1 MGYRW
6 ACAAGTFYPADPAR
20 LTREIERCLGASRE
34 ELGPPGP
41 PLVHPV
47 GLILPHAGY
56 RYSGPVAGVG
66 YRALW
71 EIGRPEA
78 VVIFGTNHT
87 GLGSSISL
95 AAPGEWETPFG
106 PMSIHRELT
115 YAIAKATGAEIT
127 DAPFLEE
134 HSVEVQLPFLYYLY
148 GEIPFVAGV
157 VQPLS
162 AKEAESA
169 GVNLA
174 QLLARKPVALICSTD
189 FTHYE
194 PHEIAKEKDLL
205 ALRNVLDLDL
215 PGFLEVVKAR
225 RISICG
231 VGALAL
237 FIATA
242 KALNLR
248 AAQLLLYRT
257 SGEIAGMMD
266 QVVGYA
272 AAIFREVSEVA

>member
-1 MGYRW
+1 MAVRW
-6 ACAAGTFYPADPAR
+6 ACAAGLFYPAEPAR
-20 LTREIERCLGASRE
+20 LVREIQRCLGAARD

-41 PLVHPV
+41 PLLYPL

-56 RYSGPVAGVG
+56 RYSGEVAGAG

-71 EIGRPEA
+71 NLGQPEA
-78 VVIFGTNHT
+78 AVILGTNHT
-87 GLGSSISL
+87 GLGAALTL
-95 AAPGEWETPFG
+95 AEPGKWETPFG
-106 PMSIHRELT
+106 PMPVHTELT
-115 YAIAKATGAEIT
+115 QTLAQLTGAEISN
-127 DAPFLEE
+127 APFSEE

-157 VQPLS
+157 VQSLPQEVAEAMGS
-162 AKEAESA
+162 A
-169 GVNLA
+169 LA
-174 QLLARKPVALICSTD
+174 QLLRQKSVVLICSTD

-194 PHEIAKEKDLL
+194 PHAMAKEKDLL
-205 ALRNVLDLDL
+205 ALRTIFDLDL
-215 PGFLEVVKAR
+215 PGFLKVVRAK

-237 FIATA
+237 FISAA

-248 AAQLLLYRT
+248 AAELLLYRT
-257 SGEIAGMMD
+257 SGETGGMMD

-272 AAIFREVSEVA
+272 AALFREVNDVA

>member
-1 MGYRW
+1 MGFRW

-20 LTREIERCLGASRE
+20 LTREIARCLGISGE

-47 GLILPHAGY
+47 GLVLPHAGY
-56 RYSGPVAGVG
+56 RYSGAVAGAG

-71 EIGRPEA
+71 RIGRPEA
-78 VVIFGTNHT
+78 VVILGTNHT
-87 GLGSSISL
+87 GLGSSISF

-106 PMSIHRELT
+106 PMPIHRELT
-115 YAIAKATGAEIT
+115 QVLAEATGAEIT
-127 DAPFLEE
+127 DAPFWEE
-134 HSVEVQLPFLYYLY
+134 HSVEVQLPFLRYLY
-148 GEIPFVAGV
+148 GEMPFVAGV

-162 AKEAESA
+162 LQEAESA
-169 GVNLA
+169 GANMAQVLA
-174 QLLARKPVALICSTD
+174 KKPVALICSTD

-194 PHEIAKEKDLL
+194 PHELAKEKDLL
-205 ALRNVLDLDL
+205 ALRYVLDLDL
-215 PGFLEVVKAR
+215 PGFLEVVRAR

-237 FIATA
+237 FIAA
-242 KALNLR
+242 ARALNLR
-248 AAQLLLYRT
+248 AAELLLYRT